1 MLSNERV
8 RGLRSRMGIRLAC
21 SALLWQVLHPV
32 HRGTVIN
39 PTSQMRKLRLKGS
52 MSATTAEPGL
62 NPESPGSADL
72 PNFALLFPVGLS
84 PPSHPGG
91 TTSLCRAQAAS
102 ETRSAL
108 MFPEGPAGSL
118 E

>member
-1 MLSNERV
+1 MLS
-8 RGLRSRMGIRLAC
+8 
-21 SALLWQVLHPV
+21 PV

-72 PNFALLFPVGLS
+72 PNFALLFPVELS
-84 PPSHPGG
+84 PPSQPGG
-91 TTSLCRAQAAS
+91 TTSLCQGHKWPQRPD
-102 ETRSAL
+102 L
-108 MFPEGPAGSL
+108 P
-118 E
+118 